1 MRLISISNTV
11 CTVTVVLSQNTKSK
25 RLCAGVWLPS
35 DLILESDKTRILLQ
49 NNCLVS
55 LAKRQAA
62 ENKLDSYNLEFYMH
76 TPLRG
81 DRLRAKIGNP
91 ILIPGSYRANVTK

>member
-1 MRLISISNTV
+1 MHCSISIKPEHKKQKAV
-11 CTVTVVLSQNTKSK
+11 
-25 RLCAGVWLPS
+25 CAGVWLPS

-62 ENKLDSYNLEFYMH
+62 ENELDSYNLEFYMH

-81 DRLRAKIGNP
+81 DRLRAKMGNP

>member
-1 MRLISISNTV
+1 MYCNCSIKPEHKKQKAV
-11 CTVTVVLSQNTKSK
+11 
-25 RLCAGVWLPS
+25 CAGVWLELPS

-62 ENKLDSYNLEFYMH
+62 ENELDSYNLEFYLH
-76 TPLRG
+76 TPIRFACPKACN
-81 DRLRAKIGNP
+81 RETI
-91 ILIPGSYRANVTK
+91 Y